1 MTVAILLR
9 RALARPQ
16 QSDEHEVLG
25 PCERG
30 ALVAGLA
37 LGAALHLEVVAVA
50 AGPARRE
57 DRVLAMAL
65 RAGASR
71 AVRLGAESVDEL
83 DYLGLA
89 EALAATVRTIG
100 ARVVTCGDRS
110 VDERTGAVGPAVAEL
125 LDFAHLTGVTSIA
138 VDGAADG
145 PRLLCERAGDGQ
157 RQRLRVKLPVVLCVG
172 PPRAADAI
180 GASGDADGN
189 GNGNGNGGSGNGNGD
204 GGRPRRARTASQA
217 IDALDPDDVG
227 LDLRQL
233 SPRRQI
239 AGRLRAVRAGHQAT
253 ILPGAEALVERLVAE
268 ALVRRGSS

>member
-37 LGAALHLEVVAVA
+37 LGAALDLEVVAVA

-180 GASGDADGN
+180 GASGDGDGNGGGN
-189 GNGNGNGGSGNGNGD
+189 GNGNGN